1 MSGNRN
7 NEFSFGDFTWWTGI
21 VEDVEDPL
29 QAGRVKVRIF
39 GYHSNDK
46 NIISTAALPWAM
58 IATSTMSASYQGIG
72 IMPHMLVKGTH
83 VGGFFVDG
91 PSAQLPFVL
100 FTYPGMG
107 KNGADVDKLSRGE
120 VVQKKMDSAGQWTEK
135 ASGAAPKYPH
145 NKVIKT
151 PSGHII
157 ELDDTP
163 GKERIHIVHKSG
175 TYHEFH
181 TDGTVVS
188 SVKGDNY
195 QVVQKGLFIHVH
207 GNANIVVDGNVQETI
222 KGNKTSNI
230 SGNYT
235 VTCNSY
241 SMKTKGSWSNNVGS
255 SGLIKCGGSLTE
267 KAGVI
272 YLN

>member
-1 MSGNRN
+1 MSERN
-7 NEFSFGDFTWWTGI
+7 NQFSFGEFTWWTGV

-29 QAGRVKVRIF
+29 QAGRVKVRIY
-39 GYHSNDK
+39 GYHSSDK
-46 NIISTAALPWAM
+46 NAVSTEALPWAM
-58 IATSTMSASYQGIG
+58 IATSTMSASTGGIG
-72 IMPHMLVKGTH
+72 IMPHMIIKDSH

-91 PSAQLPFVL
+91 KSAQLPLVL
-100 FTYPGMG
+100 FTYPGM
-107 KNGADVDKLSRGE
+107 NGSEPDVDKLSRGTPM
-120 VVQKKMDSAGQWTEK
+120 QKSLDSAGTWSEK

-151 PSGHII
+151 PTGHVI
-157 ELDDTP
+157 EVDDTP
-163 GKERIHIVHKSG
+163 GKERLHIYHKSG
-175 TYHEFH
+175 SFYEFH
-181 TDGTVVS
+181 TDGTIVS
-188 SVKGDNY
+188 TAKGEQY
-195 QVVQKGLFIHVH
+195 QIVQKGLFIHVK
-207 GNANIVVDGNVQETI
+207 GDAKINVDGNVIETI

-235 VTCNSY
+235 ITCNSY
-241 SMKTKGSWSNNVGS
+241 SIKTKGSWSNNVGS

>member
-1 MSGNRN
+1 MSERN
-7 NEFSFGDFTWWTGI
+7 NQFSFGEFTWWTGV

-29 QAGRVKVRIF
+29 QAGRVKVRIY
-39 GYHSNDK
+39 GYHSSDK
-46 NIISTAALPWAM
+46 NAVSTEALPWAM
-58 IATSTMSASYQGIG
+58 IATSTMSASTGGIG
-72 IMPHMLVKGTH
+72 IMPHMIIKGSH

-91 PSAQLPFVL
+91 KSAQLPLVL
-100 FTYPGMG
+100 FTYPGM
-107 KNGADVDKLSRGE
+107 NGSAPDVDKLSRGTPM
-120 VVQKKMDSAGQWTEK
+120 QKSLDSAGTWSEK

-151 PSGHII
+151 PSGHVI
-157 ELDDTP
+157 EVDDTP
-163 GKERIHIVHKSG
+163 GKERLHIYHKSG
-175 TYHEFH
+175 SFYEFH
-181 TDGTVVS
+181 TDGTIVS
-188 SVKGDNY
+188 TAKGEQY
-195 QVVQKGLFIHVH
+195 QIVQKGLFIHVK
-207 GNANIVVDGNVQETI
+207 GDAKINVDGNVIETI

-235 VTCNSY
+235 ITCNSY
-241 SMKTKGSWSNNVGS
+241 SIKTKGSWSNNVGS